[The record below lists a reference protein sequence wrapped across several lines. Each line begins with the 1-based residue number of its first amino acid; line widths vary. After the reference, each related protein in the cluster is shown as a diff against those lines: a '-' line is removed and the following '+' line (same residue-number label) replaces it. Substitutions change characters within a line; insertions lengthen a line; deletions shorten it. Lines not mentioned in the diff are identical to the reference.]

1 MLKVTEQGYGLG
13 SDHAPFTLKG
23 IPGIMPITWPD
34 RYYHSSRDYLD
45 KTDWNVFELITNAV
59 VMTINA
65 LDKPEETL
73 SKVGLTTFMVPNWLR
88 TPLALKYWLI
98 FSTAG

>member
-1 MLKVTEQGYGLG
+1 
-13 SDHAPFTLKG
+13 
-23 IPGIMPITWPD
+23 MPITWPD

-45 KTDWNVFELITNAV
+45 KTDWNVFEMITDAV

-65 LDKPEETL
+65 LDKPEENIV
-73 SKVGLTTFMVPNWLR
+73 KGWAHHIMVPNWLR

>member
-1 MLKVTEQGYGLG
+1 M
-13 SDHAPFTLKG
+13 A
-23 IPGIMPITWPD
+23 D

-65 LDKPEETL
+65 LDKPEENIV
-73 SKVGLTTFMVPNWLR
+73 KGGLTTFMYR
-88 TPLALKYWLI
+88 T
-98 FSTAG
+98 G